1 VSIGLETLDGSWH
14 STRSEGCR
22 LVEAPIAWRGCGG
35 RRADAALL
43 LLAVA
48 LAATAAANDRDRLIF
63 HVETASGEV
72 IASHDADHPFNPASV
87 TKVGTSMWALELLGP
102 DARYETVFGSTGRWD
117 RAAGRIAGDLVVI
130 GGGDPDFHDENVFMV
145 TRQLNQMG
153 IRSFSGD
160 LVVVPPF
167 TIGWENGA
175 ARPATDP
182 VDRGLDMGRRLL
194 TALDREH
201 WRQAQRAGWTALCDR
216 RGWQSEPTPGVTIG
230 GRTRVASAADP
241 TVLVVHRSN
250 PLAVTLRRFNVY
262 SNNDIVRIADGLGG
276 PGRLADYLRHRLGA
290 GESELSLSTAS
301 GQDSNRM
308 TARLMVALLREFLST
323 SEKAGLRVEELLA
336 VPGCDPGPTREM
348 FPRLVS
354 GPNERTVVGKTGT
367 LTTTDGGVVAFAGLF
382 DSRDRGRVLFAV
394 GAPGSGWDVRR
405 WRETEQAWLIDL
417 IESLGGAAE
426 RVCGPEVPHPDT
438 CAEVVAEEPSAGD

>member
-1 VSIGLETLDGSWH
+1 
-14 STRSEGCR
+14 
-22 LVEAPIAWRGCGG
+22 
-35 RRADAALL
+35 
-43 LLAVA
+43 
-48 LAATAAANDRDRLIF
+48 
-63 HVETASGEV
+63 
-72 IASHDADHPFNPASV
+72 
-87 TKVGTSMWALELLGP
+87 
-102 DARYETVFGSTGRWD
+102 
-117 RAAGRIAGDLVVI
+117 
-130 GGGDPDFHDENVFMV
+130 
-145 TRQLNQMG
+145 
-153 IRSFSGD
+153 
-160 LVVVPPF
+160 VVVPPF

-417 IESLGGAAE
+417 IESLGGAAK